1 MATKA
6 LRVIAE
12 AGADRSWFANTL
24 GQSGSGRE
32 VDTGK
37 DKAVDWSSKDHR
49 TPCVPSS
56 WQCNILI
63 QIIEAHLGVYVI

>member
-1 MATKA
+1 
-6 LRVIAE
+6 
-12 AGADRSWFANTL
+12 L